1 MFDPRPDRFAPGDR
15 LEVAGCPVRLKV
27 DRRARRISLRV
38 DAASGEVIA
47 TAPSSRRLKEAAQF
61 ASQRAHWI
69 GQAMARLP
77 APQAFAPGTIIEILG
92 RACRLEASG
101 GRRGA
106 EIIEGEDLRLVA
118 AGEGEAFTRAVERAL
133 RREALEAFRERTYAH
148 SCALG
153 QPLPKV
159 GIMDARSRWGSCRP
173 ARDGRI
179 ASIRYSWRLVLAPY
193 WVADYVAAH
202 ECAHLIHPD
211 HSPRF
216 WTEVKGLI
224 ADVKSARAW
233 LRAHGP
239 RLHAAGR
246 SAVQ

>member
-1 MFDPRPDRFAPGDR
+1 MFDPRPDRYAPGDR

-47 TAPSSRRLKEAAQF
+47 TAPSPRRLNEAVQF
-61 ASQRAHWI
+61 ASQRALWI

-77 APQAFAPGTIIEILG
+77 TPQAFAPGETIEILG
-92 RACRLEASG
+92 RACQLQASA
-101 GRRGA
+101 GRRGS
-106 EIIEGEDLRLVA
+106 EIVEGEELRLVA
-118 AGEGEAFTRAVERAL
+118 AGEGEAFGRAVERAL
-133 RREALEAFRERTYAH
+133 RREALEALRERTDFH
-148 SCALG
+148 SRALG

-173 ARDGRI
+173 AGRGRI

-216 WTEVKGLI
+216 WAEVKGLFP
-224 ADVKSARAW
+224 DVKSARAW
-233 LRAHGP
+233 LRANGP

-246 SAVQ
+246 SGSQ